1 MKKRKNKHFSI
12 KNVFLWIATISS
24 IMFISI
30 LPVLAEGGNQ
40 WIDFY
45 ERNSKILQTNN
56 LVSSA
61 MRQGGWMIIKGLVR
75 LTDTVQNLYNK
86 SFGFIDMTTNEH
98 INDFVQRFKPAFVA
112 FTALALLYLGYILI
126 MKHDKKPNIAA
137 NICVA
142 ILCVSCSTFMFGTLN
157 SLAHSFKTGVDSYS
171 YKDNT
176 KAAVTIVDENMIDV
190 LKAYK
195 KFGISLKPADYSK
208 INAGITEKKLGYF
221 RINSVINY
229 ANDELGNEENPFKYR
244 LDADKSDGTVKTI
257 ENDNGWGINDGSD
270 ADFGNEFYY
279 RYNFEWTNALIQL
292 LSLIIVYIAMS
303 YKCVRVAFELVVAR
317 LLAYLYSAELSG
329 GEKVRK
335 ILVFIRDSY
344 ILLGITAICIKLYA
358 VFTGFIHSY
367 VGTNLT
373 AAIFSLFI
381 AFTVIDGPNLVEK
394 LLGMDAGLRSSTARM
409 LAAGGMVLGA
419 GRTLKN
425 TTNRALN
432 SINNKRKAASMA
444 TSQAENFNKSN
455 EKQLNEAIDKKSSSS
470 INSDRT
476 DKDIG
481 NVSESNNKA
490 GFMADISKN
499 NDSNNLQNNFGNSN
513 SKADF
518 MDDIGKNSDNSNTQ
532 NNIGSDNNTKTDFM
546 QGNNKND
553 NSRKL
558 QNDFGN
564 KVDRNIKN
572 NVGDKFNKTQ
582 HQHRSNTSSLPERNV
597 GTKSK
602 FINKEKKGRINN
614 GKDSNNDKN

>member
-1 MKKRKNKHFSI
+1 MKKIKNKHFSI
-12 KNVFLWIATISS
+12 KKVFLWIATISS

-61 MRQGGWMIIKGLVR
+61 MRQCGWMIIKGLVR
-75 LTDTVQNLYNK
+75 VTNTVQNLYNK
-86 SFGFIDMTTNEH
+86 SFGFIDMTTNEN

-195 KFGISLKPADYSK
+195 KFGTSLKPSDYSK
-208 INAGITEKKLGYF
+208 ITAGITEKKLGYF

-229 ANDELGNEENPFKYR
+229 ANEELGNEENPFKYR

-335 ILVFIRDSY
+335 ILVFIRDGY

-425 TTNRALN
+425 TTNRAF
-432 SINNKRKAASMA
+432 SFINNKRKTANMA
-444 TSQAENFNKSN
+444 SQAEKSSKNSGKNHGETMDSKTSDKNSGSNHFNNDGNKNANSTSEVGNTGNKSDGN
-455 EKQLNEAIDKKSSSS
+455 N
-470 INSDRT
+470 RT
-476 DKDIG
+476 D
-481 NVSESNNKA
+481 
-490 GFMADISKN
+490 FMSDISKGEGN
-499 NDSNNLQNNFGNSN
+499 RGRQN
-513 SKADF
+513 
-518 MDDIGKNSDNSNTQ
+518 DIGSK
-532 NNIGSDNNTKTDFM
+532 I
-546 QGNNKND
+546 
-553 NSRKL
+553 
-558 QNDFGN
+558 
-564 KVDRNIKN
+564 DRDLKN
-572 NVGDKFNKTQ
+572 NATDKFNKTE
-582 HQHRSNTSSLPERNV
+582 HKSGTSSMPKRSV

-602 FINKEKKGRINN
+602 FINKER
-614 GKDSNNDKN
+614 KDK